1 MPLDSTGTTH
11 RATRAISAKD
21 TCALTYHIAAQAKRT
36 ATADKDKATREAIKL
51 GVLFDHERNPR
62 EPGTECV
69 VYRGAAVTI
78 SLKVGQP
85 GDALDVESFLESL
98 AAYLKPGVIKRL
110 VARHRSA
117 TAAPHTFSSSL
128 VA

>member
-11 RATRAISAKD
+11 RATRAISVKD
-21 TCALTYHIAAQAKRT
+21 TCALTYHLAAQAKRT
-36 ATADKDKATREAIKL
+36 ATADKDKATREAIRL
-51 GVLFDHERNPR
+51 GVLFDHEKYPKAAGY
-62 EPGTECV
+62 EGV
-69 VYRGAAVTI
+69 VYRGSAVTI

-98 AAYLKPGVIKRL
+98 ADYLTPGVIKRL

-117 TAAPHTFSSSL
+117 TAAPHTFVST

>member
-21 TCALTYHIAAQAKRT
+21 TCALDWHLKAQAKRT
-36 ATADKDKATREAIKL
+36 ATADKDKATRECVRL
-51 GVLFDHERNPR
+51 GVLFDHEKHPKPAGY
-62 EPGTECV
+62 EGV
-69 VYRGAAVTI
+69 VYSGNAVTI

-98 AAYLKPGVIKRL
+98 AKHLKPGVIKRL
-110 VARHRSA
+110 VARHRSS
-117 TAAPHTFSSSL
+117 TASPHTFTSSL
-128 VA
+128 VG

>member
-11 RATRAISAKD
+11 RATRAISAAD
-21 TCALTYHIAAQAKRT
+21 TCALTYHLAAVQKRT
-36 ATADKDKATREAIKL
+36 ATSDKDKATRECIRL
-51 GVLFDHERNPR
+51 GVLFDHEKHPKPAGY
-62 EPGTECV
+62 EGV

-85 GDALDVESFLESL
+85 GDALDVDSFLESL
-98 AAYLKPGVIKRL
+98 AKHLKPVVIRRL
-110 VARHRSA
+110 VAKHRSA
-117 TAAPHTFSSSL
+117 TAAPHSFTSSL

>member
-1 MPLDSTGTTH
+1 LPLDDTSK
-11 RATRAISAKD
+11 RRNISVKD
-21 TCALTYHIAAQAKRT
+21 TCALTYHLAAQAKRT

-51 GVLFDHERNPR
+51 GVLFDHEKHPR
-62 EPGTECV
+62 EPGYEGV

-98 AAYLKPGVIKRL
+98 GKHLKSAVIRRL
-110 VARHRSA
+110 VARHRST
-117 TAAPHTFSSSL
+117 TAAPHSFVSTLS
-128 VA
+128 

>member
-21 TCALTYHIAAQAKRT
+21 TCALTYHLAAQAKRT
-36 ATADKDKATREAIKL
+36 ATADKDKATRECVRL
-51 GVLFDHERNPR
+51 GVLFDHEKHPKPAGY
-62 EPGTECV
+62 EGV

-85 GDALDVESFLESL
+85 GDALDVESFLDEL
-98 AAYLKPGVIKRL
+98 TKHLKPAVIRRL

-117 TAAPHTFSSSL
+117 TAAPHTFVSTL
-128 VA
+128 VG